1 MLNQHRTIKNSIKK
15 FNKSNPL
22 AGYLISFLGD
32 KKHVKIAD
40 LGSGPFSIIG
50 NYLDGVK
57 LEIHLIDN
65 QDFTDFW
72 KKYQVI
78 PFLPIEKANME
89 KLSYADNFF
98 DIVHCVNA
106 LDHTKDALSSVKE
119 MIRICKSEGYIYIDC
134 ALDQMSTGHKHYW
147 NVKKDGTFYNLRSSF
162 NLKDFGFEIKFI
174 ENNMEDRYNHIIA
187 IYNKKIKL

>member
-1 MLNQHRTIKNSIKK
+1 MLNQHQTIKNSIEK

-22 AGYLISFLGD
+22 VDYLVVLLGN
-32 KKHVKIAD
+32 KKDVKIAD

-50 NYLDGVK
+50 NYLDGIK

-65 QDFTDFW
+65 QDFASFW
-72 KKYQVI
+72 KKYQAI

-89 KLSYADNFF
+89 KLSYGDNFF

-119 MIRICKSEGYIYIDC
+119 MIRICKPGGCVYIDC
-134 ALDQMSTGHKHYW
+134 ALEQKSTGYKHYW
-147 NVKKDGTFYNLRSSF
+147 DVKKNGTLSKLNTTFS
-162 NLKDFGFEIKFI
+162 LKDFGFEIKFI
-174 ENNMEDRYNHIIA
+174 DNNTEIRYNHIIA
-187 IYNKKIKL
+187 IYNKKIIS